1 MRDLEHKKKIT
12 VHLYPLLFL
21 VALAFVVGVFVG
33 RGMRTIDE
41 AQGGRGSGLFK
52 IKEKEFRFT
61 SPAFKSETAG
71 PSVTST
77 ELKPFLYKVRTLV
90 ETRLKGND
98 ASTVSVY
105 FRDLNNGNWFGIEEN
120 EKFSPSSLLKIPL
133 MIGYF
138 KWAETNP
145 LILNKKLLYAGTD
158 GVTNDQDMKPVKT
171 LKAGRSYA
179 VDDLI
184 FRMIA
189 YADNAA
195 FGLLST
201 NLPAERLQK
210 VYKDLYVD
218 YDPAKS
224 EDYLSLAA
232 HASFFRVLY
241 NASYLNRELS
251 EKALSYLSRASVFKS
266 GIAAAIPPD
275 TDVASTFCERTVR
288 TKDGDDSEEIKQAH
302 EFGII
307 YYPNRPYLIGI
318 VTRGNDF
325 KKLEKIIRDISRL
338 VYDEVDRQSRLP

>member
-1 MRDLEHKKKIT
+1 MQDREGKKKT
-12 VHLYPLLFL
+12 ALHLYPLVFL
-21 VALAFVVGVFVG
+21 VALVFVIGVFVG

-41 AQGGRGSGLFK
+41 TPGGRDAGLFK
-52 IKEKEFRFT
+52 SKEKEFRFT
-61 SPAFKSETAG
+61 SPVYKGETAG

-105 FRDLNNGNWFGIEEN
+105 FRDLNNGNWFGIQEN
-120 EKFSPSSLLKIPL
+120 EKFSPSSLLKIPV

-158 GVTNDQDMKPVKT
+158 GVTDDEDSKPGKK

-195 FGLLST
+195 FGLLSR
-201 NLPAERLQK
+201 NLPAERLHK

-218 YDPAKS
+218 YDPAKT
-224 EDYLSLAA
+224 EDDLSLSA
-232 HASFFRVLY
+232 HAAFFRVLY
-241 NASYLNRELS
+241 NASYLNREMS
-251 EKALSYLSRASVFKS
+251 EKALSHLSRASVFKS
-266 GIAAAIPPD
+266 GIAAAIPHD
-275 TDVASTFCERTVR
+275 TEVASTFCERGVR
-288 TKDGDDSEEIKQAH
+288 TNDVDEEEELKQAH

-307 YYPNRPYLIGI
+307 YYPNRPYIIGI
-318 VTRGNDF
+318 VTKGNDF
-325 KKLEKIIRDISRL
+325 KKLEKVIRDISRL

>member
-1 MRDLEHKKKIT
+1 MGDREHKKKIA
-12 VHLYPLLFL
+12 VHLYPLLSL
-21 VALAFVVGVFVG
+21 VAVAFVVGVFVG

-41 AQGGRGSGLFK
+41 TPGGRDSGLFRS
-52 IKEKEFRFT
+52 KEKEFRFT
-61 SPAFKSETAG
+61 NPVSRSETAG
-71 PSVTST
+71 SFITSA
-77 ELKPFLYKVRTLV
+77 ELKPFLYKVRKLV

-105 FRDLNNGNWFGIEEN
+105 FRDLKNGNWFGIQEN
-120 EKFSPSSLLKIPL
+120 EKFSPSGLLKIPV

-145 LILNKKLLYAGTD
+145 LVLNKKLPYAGAD
-158 GVTNDQDMKPVKT
+158 GVTNDEDRKPAKT

-195 FGLLST
+195 FGLLFT
-201 NLPAERLQK
+201 DLPAGRLHK

-218 YDPAKS
+218 YDPEKS
-224 EDYLSLAA
+224 EDHLSLTAY
-232 HASFFRVLY
+232 ASFFRVLY
-241 NASYLNRELS
+241 NASYLNREMS

-275 TDVASTFCERTVR
+275 TDVASTFFERIVWTN
-288 TKDGDDSEEIKQAH
+288 DGDEAEALKQAH

-318 VTRGNDF
+318 VTWGNDF
-325 KKLEKIIRDISRL
+325 KKLEKVIRDISRL

>member
-33 RGMRTIDE
+33 RGMKTIDE
-41 AQGGRGSGLFK
+41 AQGGRGSGLF
-52 IKEKEFRFT
+52 IREKEFRLT
-61 SPAFKSETAG
+61 NPSFKGETAT
-71 PSVTST
+71 PSMTDT

-90 ETRLKGND
+90 EKRLKGND

-105 FRDLNNGNWFGIEEN
+105 FRDLSNGNWFGIQEN
-120 EKFSPSSLLKIPL
+120 EKFSPASLLKIPV

-145 LILNKKLLYAGTD
+145 LILNKRLLYGGAD
-158 GVTNDQDMKPVKT
+158 NETNSQHMTPVKT
-171 LKAGRSYA
+171 LKAGKTYA
-179 VDDLI
+179 IDDLI

-189 YADNAA
+189 YADNAS
-195 FGLLST
+195 FGLLSA

-210 VYKDLYVD
+210 VYKDLYMD

-224 EDYLSLAA
+224 EDYMSLTAY
-232 HASFFRVLY
+232 ASFFRVLY
-241 NASYLNRELS
+241 NASYLNREMS

-266 GIAAAIPPD
+266 GMAAAIPPD
-275 TDVASTFCERTVR
+275 TDVASKYCERTFQAR
-288 TKDGDDSEEIKQAH
+288 DGGDAEEIKQVH
-302 EFGII
+302 EFGIV
-307 YYPNRPYLIGI
+307 YYPNRPYLMGI
-318 VTRGNDF
+318 MTRGDDF
-325 KKLEKIIRDISRL
+325 KKLEKVIRDISRL